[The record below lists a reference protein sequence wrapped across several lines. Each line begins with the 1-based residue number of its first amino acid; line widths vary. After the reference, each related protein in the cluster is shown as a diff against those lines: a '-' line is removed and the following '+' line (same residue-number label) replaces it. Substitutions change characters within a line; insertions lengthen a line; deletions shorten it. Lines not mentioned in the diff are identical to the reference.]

1 MQFRYVTGFFS
12 LTWAAFVDSQYYH
25 HIGKIFHF
33 LEEDHLYKEICFQVK
48 RKGVGSEV
56 EEVTDVSDK
65 WCMAVTE
72 SDAFCQQFLGSWYRH
87 GERAFLGTWYRHDDE
102 ILD

>member
-1 MQFRYVTGFFS
+1 MDF
-12 LTWAAFVDSQYYH
+12 QYYR

-33 LEEDHLYKEICFQVK
+33 LEEDHLYEEICFQVK

-56 EEVTDVSDK
+56 GEVTDFSDK

>member
-1 MQFRYVTGFFS
+1 MIKMQMIMIAQNSVQVCYVD
-12 LTWAAFVDSQYYH
+12 FVDSQYNH

-33 LEEDHLYKEICFQVK
+33 LEEDHIYKEICFHVR
-48 RKGVGSEV
+48 RKGIGSEV
-56 EEVTDVSDK
+56 GEVTDVSDK

-87 GERAFLGTWYRHDDE
+87 GERAFLG
-102 ILD
+102 IVVLP